1 MPTFNVL
8 NSKYLKALLYI
19 HTYIWLDLVWPKH
32 EQSSCSCQTLLLFD
46 KVCTW
51 WRQNKSHFVKNK
63 QTKKKPNEKM
73 SCRCWF
79 SIDRSLLLPW
89 LGVYSWR
96 DGGAR
101 FQSWDCHYV
110 IITCSIST
118 LLASSLLLMN
128 LLGLWH
134 QNGAK
139 TKTRW
144 DAVRFVW
151 QLTTEEYPGIQIT
164 IITAV
169 LTRGIHWI
177 WMHIFHRQI
186 QRFIWVFQIAVK
198 IEPHSRT
205 LQTTSTQVCQRQTK

>member
-1 MPTFNVL
+1 
-8 NSKYLKALLYI
+8 
-19 HTYIWLDLVWPKH
+19 
-32 EQSSCSCQTLLLFD
+32 
-46 KVCTW
+46 
-51 WRQNKSHFVKNK
+51 
-63 QTKKKPNEKM
+63 M

-151 QLTTEEYPGIQIT
+151 QLTLNWRIPRDPDYYNYSSVDPRYSLNLNAYFSPSNPEIYLSFPNSSKDWTT
-164 IITAV
+164 
-169 LTRGIHWI
+169 LTHVTNNQHTGLS
-177 WMHIFHRQI
+177 
-186 QRFIWVFQIAVK
+186 A
-198 IEPHSRT
+198 SD
-205 LQTTSTQVCQRQTK
+205 